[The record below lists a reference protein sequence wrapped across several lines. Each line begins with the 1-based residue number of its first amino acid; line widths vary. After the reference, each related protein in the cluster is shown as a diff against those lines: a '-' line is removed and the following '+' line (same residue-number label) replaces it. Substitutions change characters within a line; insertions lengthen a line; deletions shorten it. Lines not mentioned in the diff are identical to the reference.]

1 MTRKNSRQSRLLSLA
16 LSLCIVILLAVST
29 LLYMGIEVGAA
40 TSNYGSELWLLHGSE
55 YALIK
60 GVKTKINNDSTASS
74 YNLDVEGSGDTAYIP
89 ISAVCKYMGASWKKD
104 GSSVTIKKADG
115 STATLTVGS
124 SEWSG
129 GVFYWPVVY
138 TDGEPYITI
147 LSVGNIFGTKS
158 YYDSELGLVILS
170 TSTINTKELT
180 LKNKLDVLGGILF
193 ERPSGETIYS
203 DMVAHS
209 GENTHPRL
217 MATQQTFDNLRSIYE
232 NEFGENDFCADIYA
246 QIAKAEGYFNGMFT
260 LHPSGVVAW
269 TSPKSQELVRQPHYL
284 YDENGNRLV
293 GFKEYTYTDENGEKI
308 TLTLDPVKTSGL
320 GDGYDFGGRSYV
332 DSQTKKLKSF
342 AFAWQMTGEK
352 KYADAFYLLAIEL
365 GKWEHWGEGHFLN
378 VADGAVEFALGL
390 DWIYHAFDDSPTKR
404 DEMAKILY
412 EKGMMKGYYS
422 IKYDGKSGSYVSSN
436 GYLSVSNKA
445 GSTAWRTMNRDNNWQ
460 TVCGSGMTVSAL
472 YLMDYPEY
480 RANAQYVVTNYT
492 KALEK
497 CLHQYAPDGAYI
509 ESPGYWG
516 YGTNT
521 LMVTL
526 SSLDSACGKT
536 YGYLDIIGLRDSYY
550 FVAGIADSDIAMWN
564 YHDSSEGMV
573 SGTSFYYAA
582 RAYDDA
588 GIAAYRDK
596 AIKDKHLT
604 LSIFDILFYDPGL
617 SEGAEELPLDY
628 NFLGIDTATFR
639 SSWESGA
646 IFTGL
651 HTGPNHTTHG
661 DMDCGNFILSMGGV
675 RWVRDPGA
683 ENYNVNGFWNS
694 GENGKRYKLYAKSLE
709 GHSTVMIRNNTSIP
723 RGQFYTTSSTD
734 YATIDSFY
742 SDALGG
748 YAVTNMTKEYG
759 STCSSGYR
767 GVLLTNSR
775 STVVLQDEI
784 SFSSP
789 TDLSVVLNM
798 AENPRISEDG
808 RTIINQ
814 TYNTPTKE
822 KVVLRVTLL
831 SDNEN
836 IRFRKMG
843 AYETVYSTTYT
854 NTGNGDPLALDPL
867 QRVVIE
873 ANGVTEYKVAL
884 VFEIIRHTD
893 EVVGYSFTS
902 MNDWATSDDEWVK
915 EANKD
920 IDYNDTPTATY
931 RYKLSDFVR
940 ANNRLLAAGD
950 DLTEIGKILRETYIY
965 TTSYNRADLRTR
977 EEADKYLEAVLEY
990 NLKIREVNQA
1000 FKSLCLGV

>member
-1 MTRKNSRQSRLLSLA
+1 MKIHYHTSSKLVSVFLSICIVLL
-16 LSLCIVILLAVST
+16 LCIST

-40 TSNYGSELWLLHGSE
+40 SNNYGRELWLLHGSD
-55 YALIK
+55 YALIN
-60 GVKTKINNDSTASS
+60 GVKTRINDNTSASS
-74 YNLDVEGSGDTAYIP
+74 YNLDVEGGGDTAYIP
-89 ISAVCKYMGASWKKD
+89 ISAACKYTGGSWSIE
-104 GSSVTIKKADG
+104 GNTVTITRYNG
-115 STATLTVGS
+115 EVATLTVGS
-124 SEWSG
+124 TEWSG
-129 GVFYWPVVY
+129 GSFYWPVVY
-138 TDGEPYITI
+138 EGGEVYITI
-147 LSVGNIFGTKS
+147 LSVNDIFKTKS
-158 YYDSELGLVILS
+158 NYDSELGLVILS
-170 TSTINTKELT
+170 SYSITTGDLT
-180 LKNKLDVLGGILF
+180 LKNKLDTLGALLF
-193 ERPSGETIYS
+193 DRPTGEQIYS
-203 DMVAHS
+203 DMITHS

-217 MATQQTFDNLRSIYE
+217 MATQQTFDSLRELYQS
-232 NEFGENDFCADIYA
+232 EFGKNDFCTQIYS
-246 QIAKAEGYFNGMFT
+246 QIAQAEAYFNGMFT
-260 LHPSGVVAW
+260 KYPSGVVAW
-269 TSPKSQELVRQPHYL
+269 TSSISRELLRQPNYL

-293 GFKEYTYTDENGEKI
+293 GFNEYTYINENGEEI
-308 TLTLDPVKTSGL
+308 TLKLDLQKTSGL
-320 GDGYDFGGRSYV
+320 GDGYDYGGRSNV
-332 DSQTKKLKSF
+332 DKQTVKLKYF
-342 AFAWQMTGEK
+342 AFAWQITGDK
-352 KYADAFYLLAIEL
+352 KYADAFYLLAVEL

-390 DWIYHAFDDSPTKR
+390 DWIYHAFDDSPAKR

-422 IKYDGKSGSYVSSN
+422 IKYDGKSGSYVSGN
-436 GYLSVSNKA
+436 GYLSVSNRA

-460 TVCGSGMTVSAL
+460 TVCGSGMTVTAL

-480 RANAQYVVTNYT
+480 RDNAKYVVENYT

-526 SSLDSACGKT
+526 SSLESACGKT
-536 YGYLDIIGLRDSYY
+536 YGYLDIIGLHDSYY
-550 FVAGIADSDIAMWN
+550 FVAGIADSDIKMWN
-564 YHDSSEGMV
+564 YHDSSQGTV

-582 RAYDDA
+582 KAYNDPA
-588 GIAAYRDK
+588 IAAYRDK
-596 AIKDKHLT
+596 VIADRHLT
-604 LSIFDILFYDPGL
+604 MSIADVLYYDPTL

-639 SSWESGA
+639 SSWDNYS

-675 RWVRDPGA
+675 RWVGDPGA
-683 ENYNVNGFWNS
+683 ENYNVNGFWGS
-694 GENGKRYKLYAKSLE
+694 GENGTRYKLYAKSLE
-709 GHSTVMIRNNTSIP
+709 GHSTVMIRNNSSIP

-734 YATIDSFY
+734 YATIDGFY
-742 SDALGG
+742 SDEVGG
-748 YAVTNMTKEYG
+748 YAFANMTKEYG
-759 STCSSGYR
+759 STCTSGYR
-767 GVLLTNSR
+767 GVMLTNSR

-798 AENPRISEDG
+798 AQNPIISEDG

-814 TYNTPTKE
+814 TYDTPTKE

-854 NTGNGDPLALDPL
+854 NTGNNDPLALDPL
-867 QRVVIE
+867 QRMVIE
-873 ANGVTEYKVAL
+873 ADGVTEYKVAL
-884 VFEIIRHTD
+884 VFELIQHTD
-893 EVVGYSFTS
+893 EIVGYSFTP
-902 MNDWATSDDEWVK
+902 MEEWTTSDDEWVK

-920 IDYNDTPTATY
+920 IDYGNNSQVSY

-940 ANNRLLAAGD
+940 ANDRLATAGD
-950 DLTEIGKILRETYIY
+950 NLVEIGNILRETYIY
-965 TTSYNRADLRTR
+965 TTSYDRADMRTR
-977 EEADKYLEAVLEY
+977 EAADKYLEAVLEY

-1000 FKSLCLGV
+1000 FKSLCLGK